1 MTPVESARSELPF
14 EVLVVC
20 TGNIARSP
28 MAQRM
33 LEHRLAGNPGVRVSS
48 AGTWGLT
55 GSPMEPNAAEA
66 LAEVG
71 IDDGGFRARELTPGL
86 VRSSDLVLTATR
98 EHRVAVLTHDPTA
111 LRRTFTLREFARL
124 VDSLDAVPGRP
135 GHIGRTPA
143 ELVAAA
149 ADARGRV
156 RVTPTEDDIA
166 DPHSR
171 PLAAFRRARDLIASA
186 VDLVGPA
193 LGSGNPPSERGEPDP
208 SGSDAGP
215 GLQ

>member
-1 MTPVESARSELPF
+1 MRSVEPSPTEPPF

-28 MAQRM
+28 MAQRL
-33 LEHRLAGNPGVRVSS
+33 LEHRLVDTPAVRVSS

-55 GSPMEPNAAEA
+55 GSPMERNAAEA

-71 IDDGGFRARELTPGL
+71 VAEGAFRARELTPEL
-86 VRSSDLVLTATR
+86 VRSSGLVLTATR

-124 VDSLDAVPGRP
+124 LDVVDAVPGRP
-135 GHIGRTPA
+135 GHVGRAPA
-143 ELVAAA
+143 ELVAAV

-156 RVTPTEDDIA
+156 RVAPAEDDIP
-166 DPHSR
+166 DPHTG
-171 PLAAFRRARDLIASA
+171 PLTSFRQARDLIVAA
-186 VDLVGPA
+186 VEVIGPA
-193 LGSGNPPSERGEPDP
+193 LGAGNPPGDRDRSDP
-208 SGSDAGP
+208 RP